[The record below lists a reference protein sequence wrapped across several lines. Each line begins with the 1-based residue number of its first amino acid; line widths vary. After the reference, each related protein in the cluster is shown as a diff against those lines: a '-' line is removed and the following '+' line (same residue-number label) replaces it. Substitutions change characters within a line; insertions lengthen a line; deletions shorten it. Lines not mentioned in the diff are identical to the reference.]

1 MNGRSDEW
9 KVGNL
14 KVETP
19 AASQNPP
26 VQIEDFRGDFAQVAG
41 LVQES
46 WQENG
51 NQGLFYTPE
60 FLASYLSYP
69 GSSYALAPALYQG
82 ENPCA
87 FVVGFPRTIQY
98 KGRELR
104 VILCTLLS
112 VSSEYKKRGYG
123 VVLWSELVK
132 RAQSAGYDGM
142 VNYCVEGEP
151 MNGMILG
158 CCRMLK
164 LPTERIFSVHYLMR
178 LLQPKSVISY
188 ADDSQDLTEEFR
200 RAAGFIGDDTPLR
213 RVWTE
218 DEARWQLQR
227 HDGLVAYH
235 RSDGKDGLLTGY
247 LMHAANPQRTK
258 CLLIEDVLWGTLEN
272 EERRTVLQ
280 KMLDRGVQAGAQM
293 AFLPRL
299 GYSDIAPF
307 RAARFRSS
315 ARTLHC
321 YLTVFN
327 GEPLPEPVRSM
338 YLDVV

>member
-1 MNGRSDEW
+1 M
-9 KVGNL
+9 

-19 AASQNPP
+19 TTSQSPS
-26 VQIEDFRGDFAQVAG
+26 VQIEDFRGDFTQVAA

-51 NQGLFYTPE
+51 KQGLFYTPE
-60 FLASYLSYP
+60 FIASCLSYP
-69 GSSYALAPALYQG
+69 GSSYSLAPTLYQD

-87 FVVGFPRTIQY
+87 FVAGFPRTIRY

-104 VILCTLLS
+104 VVLCTLLS

-132 RAQSAGYDGM
+132 RTQSAGYDGM

-158 CCRMLK
+158 CCRLLK
-164 LPTERIFSVHYLMR
+164 LPTQRIFSVHYLMR
-178 LLQPKSVISY
+178 LLQPKHAISGPDDS
-188 ADDSQDLTEEFR
+188 DDSQNLVEEFR
-200 RAAGFIGDDTPLR
+200 KAARFTADETPLK

-218 DEARWQLQR
+218 DEARWQLKR
-227 HDGLVAYH
+227 HDGVFAHHCSGDKAGMLI
-235 RSDGKDGLLTGY
+235 GY

-258 CLLIEDVLWGTLEN
+258 CLLVEDVLWGTLEN
-272 EERRTVLQ
+272 GERLALVEKLLR
-280 KMLDRGVQAGAQM
+280 RGTQAGAQI
-293 AFLPRL
+293 ALLPCL
-299 GYSDIAPF
+299 GYADIAPF

-315 ARTLHC
+315 PRTLHC

-327 GEPLPEPVRSM
+327 GEPVPEPISSM